1 MLKRSLSLVLAL
13 VLALGFIPFRAS
25 AATVDVALEMENAP
39 VFGSAADVE
48 LKKPDLLNAT
58 VYERENNDT
67 FAYADRFYVGDTVV
81 GSLSYDDMDTFKFTV
96 SGPGEIT
103 VLSLAKSSRYTY
115 FGVWTS
121 DYELLGTSTYMG
133 TSDGYHVQMAT
144 GTLAGGT
151 YYITVLNRYD
161 YTDTYGFSVQYEYAD
176 VHTHSYTTKGE
187 TYEPTCEEDG
197 YTEYFCSCGDMKK
210 KDYVDALGHDYV
222 AGKAVPGTCV
232 DEGYTPYTCSRC
244 DDSYNDDY
252 TGYGECSYGSWLSD
266 NNGTTDCDGT
276 KTRTCKYCGNS
287 ETVTDTGARMPD
299 VVMLDPTPQLG
310 GNIIRWQAVEGAQLY
325 QIFRLEGGSW
335 VLLKNTGS
343 LAYKDE
349 TAPIGVKSYY
359 KVRARN
365 GSLMSSMAIPS
376 HVVTRPKLENVTIT
390 KTTPHKTGNIL
401 NWEAVEYANLYQVYR
416 LEGKQWVLLKNT
428 GSLAYKDET
437 APEGVKTYYKIVAR
451 YGEYKSDIGSTASAS
466 CTRPGDVLP
475 NVTITGVNGHR
486 TGNIIYWNAV
496 DGATLYQVYRLDNG
510 AWTLLKNTGSLSYKD
525 ETAPVGVKCY
535 YKIVARNGNASSNI
549 ATTSS
554 ASCTR
559 AAG

>member
-1 MLKRSLSLVLAL
+1 MLKRSLSLVLVL
-13 VLALGFIPFRAS
+13 VLVLGFIPFRAS
-25 AATVDVALEMENAP
+25 AATVDIALEMENAP

-81 GSLSYDDMDTFKFTV
+81 GSLSYDDLDTFKFTV

-121 DYELLGTSTYMG
+121 DYKLLGTSTYMG
-133 TSDGYHVQMAT
+133 TSDGYYVQMVT

-151 YYITVLNRYD
+151 YYITVMNRYD

-222 AGKAVPGTCV
+222 AGKAVPGTCM

-244 DDSYNDDY
+244 EDTYNDDY
-252 TGYGECSYGSWLSD
+252 TGYGECSYGSWISD
-266 NNGTTDCDGT
+266 NNGTADCDGT
-276 KTRTCKYCGNS
+276 KTRTCKYCGDS

-349 TAPIGVKSYY
+349 TAP
-359 KVRARN
+359 
-365 GSLMSSMAIPS
+365 
-376 HVVTRPKLENVTIT
+376 
-390 KTTPHKTGNIL
+390 
-401 NWEAVEYANLYQVYR
+401 
-416 LEGKQWVLLKNT
+416 
-428 GSLAYKDET
+428 
-437 APEGVKTYYKIVAR
+437 EGVKTYYKIVAR
-451 YGEYKSDIGSTASAS
+451 HGDAKSDIGSTASAS